1 MNERPE
7 RITEDNVLKVDVT
20 LIAQD
25 RRFADLKFENARKKL
40 PKIQK
45 WFLEAHELAT
55 QDLLIKGD
63 RNIIKDLTRQL
74 IQHLENLL
82 TFEIRTT
89 NDTALREHDALE
101 NQIDNFYS
109 TVYQNLPMRILP
121 FLRQEAARSGSDAK
135 ELEKQQKAAAQAE
148 REYKELSGA
157 LKKELEEL
165 QKRKEEVAS
174 SRGEV
179 AAIGL
184 GKYFEAQA
192 AAYSTEASDW
202 SIRREKLFYWLLWI
216 ILANLGLYIFLF
228 LTNKIGWWPNLSP
241 SEFFTIEYGLVKF
254 ALLGLLSYA
263 TGFATRNYNINA
275 GLVAT
280 NKHRKNVAETLA
292 DTLASPLS
300 DEAKAVLAREA
311 AVAMFQ
317 NLSVGYIKKEHQ
329 NDSGPILEVI
339 RKISPLNNS

>member
-1 MNERPE
+1 MN
-7 RITEDNVLKVDVT
+7 
-20 LIAQD
+20 
-25 RRFADLKFENARKKL
+25 
-40 PKIQK
+40 
-45 WFLEAHELAT
+45 
-55 QDLLIKGD
+55 
-63 RNIIKDLTRQL
+63 
-74 IQHLENLL
+74 NL
-82 TFEIRTT
+82 
-89 NDTALREHDALE
+89 
-101 NQIDNFYS
+101 
-109 TVYQNLPMRILP
+109 
-121 FLRQEAARSGSDAK
+121 
-135 ELEKQQKAAAQAE
+135 
-148 REYKELSGA
+148 
-157 LKKELEEL
+157 
-165 QKRKEEVAS
+165 
-174 SRGEV
+174 
-179 AAIGL
+179 
-184 GKYFEAQA
+184 
-192 AAYSTEASDW
+192 
-202 SIRREKLFYWLLWI
+202 
-216 ILANLGLYIFLF
+216 IFLF